1 MAKTE
6 ASDLQS
12 GYWLYRF
19 LPPKAAAYAQLARLD
34 RPIGWQLLFW
44 PCIWGL
50 VLAFY
55 AQNLFLLQSAFP
67 VWPAA
72 DFLPVAIA
80 HYHAFSPPGFLLF
93 TALLFL
99 IGAVVMRGAGC
110 TYNDIVDHKIDAQV
124 ARTKTRPLPSGRVSR
139 GEALAFMLVQ
149 SLLGLLVLLQL
160 PLKAVLLGLCS
171 LFIVALYPFVKRI
184 SHWPQA
190 VLGLSFNWG
199 ALLGF
204 AAIAQAVSWPSLLLY
219 GGAVCW
225 TIGYDTIYAHQDRE
239 DDALIGVHSTARLFG
254 AQTRAALLV
263 FYILAAAGLAGAF
276 WLAGAGLWAF
286 AGIAAA
292 AACLL
297 WQIRRFDMNNAA
309 LCLKL
314 FKSNNLVGLL
324 VALPACIGL
333 VCGRIC

>member
-1 MAKTE
+1 MAKQD
-6 ASDLQS
+6 ASDLQA

-19 LPPKAAAYAQLARLD
+19 LPQKALAYAQLARLD

-50 VLAFY
+50 ALAYY
-55 AQNLFLLQSAFP
+55 AENLSLRQAAFP
-67 VWPAA
+67 LRQEA
-72 DFLPVAIA
+72 DFLPLAVAR
-80 HYHAFSPPGFLLF
+80 YHEFSPLGFLLF
-93 TALLFL
+93 AALLFL

-110 TYNDIVDHKIDAQV
+110 TYNDLVDHKIDAQV

-139 GEALAFMLVQ
+139 RAAAAFMLLQ
-149 SLLGLLVLLQL
+149 CLLGLLVLLQL
-160 PLKAVLLGLCS
+160 PRKAVLLGLAS
-171 LFIVALYPFVKRI
+171 LLIVALYPFVKRV

-204 AAIAQAVSWPSLLLY
+204 AAVAQAVTWPSLLLY

-239 DDALIGVHSTARLFG
+239 DDALIGVRSTALLFG
-254 AQTRAALLV
+254 AKTRAALRV
-263 FYILAAAGLAGAF
+263 FYGLAGAAFCGAF

-286 AGIAAA
+286 AGLAAA
-292 AACLL
+292 VACLF
-297 WQIRRFDMNNAA
+297 WQIRRFNMADAA
-309 LCLKL
+309 LCLRL
-314 FKSNNLVGLL
+314 FKSNNLAGLL
-324 VALPACIGL
+324 IALPACIGL
-333 VCGRIC
+333 FCR